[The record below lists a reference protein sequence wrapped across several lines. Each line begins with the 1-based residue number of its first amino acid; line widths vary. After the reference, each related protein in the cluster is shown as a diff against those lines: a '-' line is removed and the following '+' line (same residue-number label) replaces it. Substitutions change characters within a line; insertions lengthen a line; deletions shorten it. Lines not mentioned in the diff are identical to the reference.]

1 MSFDYIVSNP
11 PFNTDFSENRDS
23 LAGEKFK
30 KRFFA
35 GVPNIPKK
43 KKSGMAIYLMFLQHI
58 IFSLD
63 EKGKAAI
70 VVPTGFLTAG
80 SGIQKKIRQ
89 HIIRKKMLRG
99 VVSMPS
105 NIFATTGTNVSI
117 LFLDRENND
126 GDVVLMDA
134 TKLGKKVKIDGKNQ
148 KTVLEQDEIE
158 KIIQTFNSITTLDG
172 FSVVVN
178 YSDIE
183 KRNLSFSAGQYFE
196 VKIEYS
202 EFTKEEFEKILK
214 IHKQNISSLFEEG
227 HEIEKEIAA
236 VMERLDYDI

>member
-1 MSFDYIVSNP
+1 
-11 PFNTDFSENRDS
+11 
-23 LAGEKFK
+23 
-30 KRFFA
+30 
-35 GVPNIPKK
+35 
-43 KKSGMAIYLMFLQHI
+43 
-58 IFSLD
+58 
-63 EKGKAAI
+63 
-70 VVPTGFLTAG
+70 
-80 SGIQKKIRQ
+80 
-89 HIIRKKMLRG
+89 
-99 VVSMPS
+99 
-105 NIFATTGTNVSI
+105 
-117 LFLDRENND
+117 
-126 GDVVLMDA
+126 MDA